1 MMQRPSLAGQTVL
14 LTHSGDGLGSVL
26 AIAFA
31 QTGARLVIH
40 DRSTAVVASAV
51 ERLLLAVPGV
61 SVTGID
67 AQLDS
72 IDQMQAMLA
81 RVEAFDVLVIDA
93 LSTNQVDFAQLSDEG
108 SNPRGNTPQDQA
120 QECITQVLPKMVM
133 QGAGQIF
140 LLSPTPSSPGSD
152 SGLSPISL
160 QPIPYES
167 FGVSNHEGVKVYAV
181 TVPDLILVPVA
192 DLMKSEVMR
201 TNRALA
207 DIVDQF
213 VKDHRPA
220 AIQAASRAI
229 QEMADQMLALA
240 TGPFSAQ

>member
-14 LTHSGDGLGSVL
+14 LIHSGDGLGSVL

-31 QTGARLVIH
+31 QAGARIIIH

-72 IDQMQAMLA
+72 VNETHAMLA
-81 RVEAFDVLVIDA
+81 RVGAIDILVIDA
-93 LSTNQVDFAQLSDEG
+93 LSADSVDFAQLPDEA
-108 SNPRGNTPQDQA
+108 SNPRRNTRQDQA
-120 QECITQVLPKMVM
+120 QACIRQALPEMVT
-133 QGAGQIF
+133 QGAGRIF
-140 LLSPTPSSPGSD
+140 LLLLAPSSAGSD
-152 SGLSPISL
+152 AGLPPLSVL
-160 QPIPYES
+160 PIPYEP
-167 FGVSNHEGVKVYAV
+167 FGVSDHEGVKAYAV
-181 TVPDLILVPVA
+181 TLPDLILAPVA

-201 TNRALA
+201 TNRSFA
-207 DIVDQF
+207 DIADQF

-220 AIQAASRAI
+220 GIQAASKVI
-229 QEMADQMLALA
+229 QEVVGQVLALGASPSA
-240 TGPFSAQ
+240 TR